1 MFTSRAEY
9 RILLRQDNA
18 DYRLTPTGHK
28 IGLIS
33 DERVQQF
40 ETKYKNQEKFYEIL
54 KASKITSK
62 EANPYLETKETPPI
76 PQTSPIINLILRP
89 QVRLAEIIQHSTQVQ
104 KKSHNLTLSDEL
116 IENVEI
122 LIKYDSYIKKEE
134 ELAHKLSQLDHI
146 KIPVNF
152 DYNKVESLSLEAR
165 DKLIKVKPL
174 HLGQASRISG
184 VNPSDIAVLMML
196 IQK

>member
-1 MFTSRAEY
+1 
-9 RILLRQDNA
+9 
-18 DYRLTPTGHK
+18 
-28 IGLIS
+28 
-33 DERVQQF
+33 
-40 ETKYKNQEKFYEIL
+40 
-54 KASKITSK
+54 
-62 EANPYLETKETPPI
+62 
-76 PQTSPIINLILRP
+76 ILRP

-146 KIPVNF
+146 KIPANF